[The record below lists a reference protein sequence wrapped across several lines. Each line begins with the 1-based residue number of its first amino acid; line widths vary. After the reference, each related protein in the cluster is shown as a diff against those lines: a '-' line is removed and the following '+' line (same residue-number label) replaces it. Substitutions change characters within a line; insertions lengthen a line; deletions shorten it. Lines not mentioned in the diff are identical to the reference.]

1 METASQ
7 KCCEKTQKL
16 RRKRRVLRDKSR
28 AKVAIEDVKEVRTLA
43 ELATEHKVNPSQIPD
58 WKKR

>member
-1 METASQ
+1 M
-7 KCCEKTQKL
+7 
-16 RRKRRVLRDKSR
+16 RRKRRVSRDKSR

-43 ELATEHKVNPSQIPD
+43 ELGTKHKDNPNQIPD